1 SVEPRQPAGQTKVLI
16 VDLMARLFVAG
27 YLHLE
32 KKTKESPAV
41 KYLSGVQFPPV
52 IKYLLAGKSPL
63 LIEWPLPIESP
74 LPAVEALLSPIES
87 LLPPVESSLLA
98 IELMP
103 PVEYQPVIKDLPP
116 TKILS
121 AAEPQL
127 ATDSLLPV
135 EYQPAIECLPPT
147 EILSA
152 AEPQLETGSLLVYKA
167 PEMEGGPLYPAPSV
181 GLTSDIP
188 ALESDSSPCTESLFL
203 GCLFN
208 ESQPVS
214 KSTELECEPLVPTPS
229 VDSQSNIPGTGKP
242 RVIARSSIITP
253 SRLPVPVRKWKSAF
267 PALNLSVQSD
277 RINQGVSGVKC
288 QPQPAITLQAQ
299 TPLAEAISPSAKLD
313 WSVHRLLPCPSSSAN
328 ANTDYNWKQEPYNK
342 TTASSADTDY
352 SWISKPHYKTTGP
365 PANPGRSVHC
375 PSPCPARGTDTD
387 YSWKPKPHNEATSA
401 PANPGWFV
409 NQAPPCPAISTDTNT
424 DYNRKQEP
432 YNKAAGPPANPGW
445 FVNQAPPCPAISTD
459 TNTDYN

>member
-1 SVEPRQPAGQTKVLI
+1 MESNWWIATPAIIVSVEPRQPAGQTKVLI

-147 EILSA
+147 EIL
-152 AEPQLETGSLLVYKA
+152 
-167 PEMEGGPLYPAPSV
+167 
-181 GLTSDIP
+181 
-188 ALESDSSPCTESLFL
+188 
-203 GCLFN
+203 
-208 ESQPVS
+208 
-214 KSTELECEPLVPTPS
+214 
-229 VDSQSNIPGTGKP
+229 NIPGTGKP

-299 TPLAEAISPSAKLD
+299 TVIKQSAPCTGNQSRLPKPSVPRQN
-313 WSVHRLLPCPSSSAN
+313 WIGPS
-328 ANTDYNWKQEPYNK
+328 TD
-342 TTASSADTDY
+342 S
-352 SWISKPHYKTTGP
+352 
-365 PANPGRSVHC
+365 
-375 PSPCPARGTDTD
+375 CPARQVVPTPTPTTTGNRSRITKPPVPRQTRAGSSTDPHPVQQVALTPTTAG
-387 YSWKPKPHNEATSA
+387 YRSRITKPLVPRQTQAGPSTAPHPVQQEALTPTTAGNRSRITKLPVPRQTRAGSSTKPHPAQQSA
-401 PANPGWFV
+401 PTNPGWFV

-424 DYNRKQEP
+424 DYN
-432 YNKAAGPPANPGW
+432 
-445 FVNQAPPCPAISTD
+445 
-459 TNTDYN
+459 